1 MTTVAPASNA
11 VSWQQIDSTGR
22 LLRAQYKAD
31 FGDPFCLMVKTGD
44 NSWLAYS
51 PGPSLLAAAQT
62 LISSDAELILVAP
75 SVGHSMGLTPWLEAF
90 PQAKLTASRRT
101 ASHLG
106 KKLQLTK
113 FIPVAECQQGL
124 PDWLQILELPDNFF
138 GECWLRIDGD
148 SSSSDANTRY
158 WAACDSLMNLEKL
171 SGKRLMDWLLKLYGL
186 NTGLHFHA
194 RFRRSLKDKL
204 EFREWALARL
214 AADQQQVLI
223 PCHGELYSGD
233 DLAIRVTEI
242 LKAKFQTDEQVT
254 AQLKTGSPFPDY
266 LFVMLTTL
274 FMTTLVITSLV
285 ITSLIIITLVENY
298 PGLD

>member
-194 RFRRSLKDKL
+194 RFRRSCGVSLVVCQSVKSVSSQSVSQPCFFAAAL
-204 EFREWALARL
+204 SATFCRAMRSASPLLFPPLPPGFPATRRTAPWPSRRALAARRL
-214 AADQQQVLI
+214 A
-223 PCHGELYSGD
+223 
-233 DLAIRVTEI
+233 R
-242 LKAKFQTDEQVT
+242 
-254 AQLKTGSPFPDY
+254 
-266 LFVMLTTL
+266 
-274 FMTTLVITSLV
+274 
-285 ITSLIIITLVENY
+285 
-298 PGLD
+298 